1 MLPVNPEAIGLFGL
15 FATVICFGLEQVGVG
30 VKGADHA
37 KLTRSLGYIAI
48 FFGGFTQLFTGVCV
62 PGLAYLVVTP
72 GSGPQQPQSL
82 VFHLISQTYHPIR
95 KGALFGALFCILFF
109 LQLPTGIQISRQT
122 TPINDHLGLALYNGY
137 LFHLYLPGLSPAP

>member
-1 MLPVNPEAIGLFGL
+1 MNSSNTTIHIFSNSSVTFISS
-15 FATVICFGLEQVGVG
+15 
-30 VKGADHA
+30 VK
-37 KLTRSLGYIAI
+37 
-48 FFGGFTQLFTGVCV
+48 
-62 PGLAYLVVTP
+62 
-72 GSGPQQPQSL
+72 
-82 VFHLISQTYHPIR
+82 TYHPIR